1 MAITVNSLGMEVR
14 GLALG
19 TNGQI
24 LSGST
29 RRAELLRG
37 RAILKAWNHGW
48 EDTPTSGTR
57 ERGRVGII
65 NVWKNQK
72 GQIWKCL
79 FFLSFF
85 SFSLALLLCCS
96 LCLCSSL
103 CSPPPGGNS
112 GKKKDE
118 KITENT
124 NVLLLLTVPG
134 QVSLMYVSC
143 FQSLPWVVTG
153 SKGSAF
159 CRVQRANL
167 RPNVSI
173 KSNAKG
179 SEVWGPPGWRGGGT
193 GGASEVPTAQLTH
206 DFGKSTYLDLSN

>member
-1 MAITVNSLGMEVR
+1 MWKGNPQSMKSWLGR
-14 GLALG
+14 Y
-19 TNGQI
+19 TNQ
-24 LSGST
+24 
-29 RRAELLRG
+29 
-37 RAILKAWNHGW
+37 WDW
-48 EDTPTSGTR
+48 GTR
-57 ERGRVGII
+57 EGRY
-65 NVWKNQK
+65 N
-72 GQIWKCL
+72 KCMEKSERADL
-79 FFLSFF
+79 EMPFLSFF

-103 CSPPPGGNS
+103 CSPPPGENS

-134 QVSLMYVSC
+134 HVSLMYVSC
-143 FQSLPWVVTG
+143 FHSLPWVVTG

-167 RPNVSI
+167 RPNLSI

-179 SEVWGPPGWRGGGT
+179 SEV
-193 GGASEVPTAQLTH
+193 
-206 DFGKSTYLDLSN
+206 